1 MLLLNQVVG
10 WSPSDIRVNLS
21 LNEAGVMAGTDL
33 GNKILITKNKV
44 GLTKVGGDV
53 YIWVKSLLK

>member
-1 MLLLNQVVG
+1 MVG

-53 YIWVKSLLK
+53 YTPPP

>member
-1 MLLLNQVVG
+1 MVG
-10 WSPSDIRVNLS
+10 WSPSDIRANLS

-44 GLTKVGGDV
+44 ELTKVGGM
-53 YIWVKSLLK
+53 YIPPPP

>member
-1 MLLLNQVVG
+1 MKLPQVVG

-44 GLTKVGGDV
+44 GLTKVGGGCI
-53 YIWVKSLLK
+53 YPPINWN

>member
-1 MLLLNQVVG
+1 MVG
-10 WSPSDIRVNLS
+10 WSPSDIRVNVS
-21 LNEAGVMAGTDL
+21 LNEAGVVAGTDL

-53 YIWVKSLLK
+53 YTPPP